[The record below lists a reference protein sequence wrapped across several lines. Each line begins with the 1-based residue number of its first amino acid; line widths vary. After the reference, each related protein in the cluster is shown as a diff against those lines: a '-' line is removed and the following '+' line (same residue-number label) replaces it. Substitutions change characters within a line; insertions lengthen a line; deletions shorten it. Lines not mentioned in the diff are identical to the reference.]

1 MDDRQ
6 TNEMDN
12 SLNNE
17 PVNVPEEDLT
27 SIFNTPIDEN
37 TTNLGVGET
46 SSNYANKVSEDTEIL
61 DLNEINAFKEAEI
74 NVEPLEVSNSTEP
87 IVEPTVNSV
96 ESTVVD
102 NLEANP
108 FEMNSEVSVPVQEEN
123 NIVVEPLVNNNL
135 EDATIQM
142 PAINSEESVAI
153 ETVNNDSLQVP
164 ITDTI
169 INSQPNV
176 MNGVNNLNPIGL
188 ETVTNEGVN
197 NDNTSN
203 SSTGNQE
210 FLNNQ
215 DESLMPPTLDSS
227 LENNNV
233 EIPKE
238 KKKNKFILPII
249 IVIAVLGLLVALYF
263 LLFNNPKKVFDKTI
277 SSGFDALYESLD
289 MATKYDT
296 MSGSGSLSYKLSATD
311 ASMQSVFDM
320 INGIAFDYKYAV
332 DYKNKLM
339 NVDFN
344 STYNNEKLIDLSV
357 YGENGKGYVFL
368 KDVYNKYLST
378 DIEGYEDIFETT
390 KNQEEV
396 KVILTSV
403 EKALSKSLTN
413 DDFVKEEVTIKVNGK
428 DEKVTSNA
436 LVLTNENFNRIC
448 KSMLT
453 TLKDDADFISAVNK
467 ISQDENVDTK
477 DALEDVI
484 ANIGEVDTT
493 DKSTV
498 KLSIYTKGILKQFVG
513 INFEVNDE
521 NTIAVSMIKTNDD
534 TYSIVGKQDNKEV
547 VTGTL
552 KVNATDSTSDVEIIV
567 NVPDVVNVQV
577 NVKSTVNYNSTF
589 NKVDVTNS
597 VDANTLTDVEANTIM
612 TNLMTNPGLS
622 KLITNIQAL
631 MGSMNPT
638 TDEYNAS
645 YDFSADYSSDYTIDN
660 TYYNYGV

>member
-6 TNEMDN
+6 TNEMNN

-37 TTNLGVGET
+37 TNNLGVGET

-61 DLNEINAFKEAEI
+61 DLNEIHAFKEAEI
-74 NVEPLEVSNSTEP
+74 NVEPLEVSNSVEP
-87 IVEPTVNSV
+87 IVDSV
-96 ESTVVD
+96 GSTVVD
-102 NLEANP
+102 ATEANP

-123 NIVVEPLVNNNL
+123 NMVVEPLVNNNL

-142 PAINSEESVAI
+142 PAVNPEELVAT
-153 ETVNNDSLQVP
+153 ERVNNGTGEAS
-164 ITDTI
+164 INDTI

-176 MNGVNNLNPIGL
+176 MNGVNNLNPVEL
-188 ETVTNEGVN
+188 ETVTNES
-197 NDNTSN
+197 NDYNTSN
-203 SSTGNQE
+203 SSAGNQE
-210 FLNNQ
+210 FLINQ
-215 DESLMPPTLDSS
+215 DQVLVPPTL
-227 LENNNV
+227 NTNV
-233 EIPKE
+233 ESNNEVLPKE
-238 KKKNKFILPII
+238 KKKNKFILPIV
-249 IVIAVLGLLVALYF
+249 IVLVVLAGIVALYF
-263 LLFNNPKKVFDKTI
+263 LLFNNPKRVFDKTI

-289 MATKYDT
+289 AATKYDT
-296 MSGSGSLSYKLSATD
+296 ISGSSSLSYKITSTD

-477 DALEDVI
+477 DALEDAI

-498 KLSIYTKGILKQFVG
+498 KLSIYTKGILKEFVG

-552 KVNATDSTSDVEIIV
+552 KVNATDSTSDVEIVV

-622 KLITNIQAL
+622 KLITNIQTL
-631 MGSMNPT
+631 MGTMNPS

-645 YDFSADYSSDYTIDN
+645 YDYSADYSSDYTIDN

>member
-135 EDATIQM
+135 EAATIQM
-142 PAINSEESVAI
+142 PAINSEESVAN
-153 ETVNNDSLQVP
+153 ETVNNDFVQVP

-197 NDNTSN
+197 NDTTSN

-215 DESLMPPTLDSS
+215 DESLIPPTLDSS

-477 DALEDVI
+477 AALEDAI

-552 KVNATDSTSDVEIIV
+552 KVNTTDSTSDVEIIV

>member
-153 ETVNNDSLQVP
+153 ETVNNDSVQVP

-197 NDNTSN
+197 NDTTSN

-215 DESLMPPTLDSS
+215 DESLIPPTLDSS

-477 DALEDVI
+477 AALEDAI

-552 KVNATDSTSDVEIIV
+552 KVNTTDSTSDVEIIV